1 MQSYTLL
8 SFWLA
13 RTDISA
19 CMYLW
24 FIALSQFT
32 NQMGKTNIF
41 CSFTIGANL
50 TIGLQGKFTR
60 WKTGKFLENTV
71 IIKKVCLNIKD
82 KANFLPYLYSTCNII
97 QVMKYQYALSIL
109 QSSTSFLA
117 KNYFLW
123 KWSIFK
129 GLIALTAIWGTV
141 S

>member
-13 RTDISA
+13 RTDNSA
-19 CMYLW
+19 YMYLW

-32 NQMGKTNIF
+32 NQMDKTNIF

-50 TIGLQGKFTR
+50 TIGLQCKLTR
-60 WKTGKFLENTV
+60 WRTGKFQENKV

-82 KANFLPYLYSTCNII
+82 KANFLTYLYSTWNII

-109 QSSTSFLA
+109 QSLTSFLA
-117 KNYFLW
+117 KNQFLW
-123 KWSIFK
+123 KWNIVQCF
-129 GLIALTAIWGTV
+129 IALTAIWDTV